1 MSRNPDM
8 VGAGLESFAIRTRG
22 LSAETGGAV
31 DSGRSACGGSVPHAE
46 INTAASKTTKPR
58 RGDTINAA
66 VPMVSVMVRFLACA
80 LALLGL
86 SLPASAALDIGDP
99 APAFTTQ
106 AALGGT
112 VYNFSLAESLKKG
125 PVVLYFFPAA
135 YSADCS
141 IEAHYFADA
150 TEEFK
155 ALGASVVGISG
166 DDIETLTKFSV
177 QVCQNKFPVASDK
190 TQAIMKSF
198 DAVMQTRPEYANR
211 ISYVIAPN
219 GTVVFQYMSLDPTR
233 HVEKTLAAVRSWL
246 DRKDRK

>member
-1 MSRNPDM
+1 M
-8 VGAGLESFAIRTRG
+8 
-22 LSAETGGAV
+22 
-31 DSGRSACGGSVPHAE
+31 E
-46 INTAASKTTKPR
+46 I
-58 RGDTINAA
+58 
-66 VPMVSVMVRFLACA
+66 VMARFIACA
-80 LALLGL
+80 LASLGL
-86 SLPASAALDIGDP
+86 SLSAHAALDIGDG
-99 APAFTTQ
+99 APTFIAQ

-135 YSADCS
+135 YSEGCS

-155 ALGASVVGISG
+155 DLGASVIGVSG

-177 QVCQNKFPVASDK
+177 QVCQSKFPVASDK

-219 GTVVFQYMSLDPTR
+219 GTVVFQYMSLNPTK
-233 HVEKTLAAVRSWL
+233 HVEKTLAAVRSWS
-246 DRKDRK
+246 DSRDKK